1 MENFVPLLFYFL
13 MLILSEQ
20 LFLKSHRCHQGGKR
34 VHKSGFK
41 GFYFWTPTCKSCFVS
56 IRSSTFLLYFS
67 LQKQLM
73 LYLVQFLEELSI
85 CPKRGRKDLHN
96 VLWHGVESCEEV
108 EFHASHSKETYG
120 NSQFRE
126 LEDCPRF
133 QSHLCIWILGT
144 LTSHLYWGWN
154 INRWRCYFH
163 AVAEEIA
170 HLSLFAQ
177 LLSCFKAVVFQP
189 SLKVLCVAECLCSP
203 WDVDLR
209 YFSFFWE
216 GNLAHISFFLV
227 NVKSIIICWSTQH
240 L

>member
-20 LFLKSHRCHQGGKR
+20 LLLKSHRCHQGGKR

-41 GFYFWTPTCKSCFVS
+41 GFCFWTPTCKSCFVS
-56 IRSSTFLLYFS
+56 IRNSTFLLYFS

-126 LEDCPRF
+126 LEDCSRF
-133 QSHLCIWILGT
+133 QSHLW
-144 LTSHLYWGWN
+144 HLNFRYIN
-154 INRWRCYFH
+154 ITFVLRLKYK
-163 AVAEEIA
+163 
-170 HLSLFAQ
+170 Q
-177 LLSCFKAVVFQP
+177 M
-189 SLKVLCVAECLCSP
+189 KVLFPCSGWGNCPFVSLCSTS
-203 WDVDLR
+203 LM
-209 YFSFFWE
+209 F
-216 GNLAHISFFLV
+216 
-227 NVKSIIICWSTQH
+227 
-240 L
+240 